1 MNAPV
6 PVDPER
12 TGVDDEPRSSVTASG
27 QEKTSARGRIARRL
41 LTGGLLGLALA
52 VGLAIVERPF
62 RRSRALPVYG
72 HLPQFHLVDE
82 RGKPFTTESMLG
94 RVNVVDFIFTRC
106 SSSCPRLTSRMAD
119 VQSRLAGGE
128 PGVRLVSFSVD
139 PENDTPPVL
148 AAYAAKAHAD
158 PARWTFVTGP
168 LDDIERA
175 VVLGFKISAAKIEKG
190 ASDYDVAHGEWFVL
204 VDPSGD
210 IRGYYPTDEPDEMA
224 ALTRDVLRL
233 ERRN

>member
-1 MNAPV
+1 MRLCRLTPS
-6 PVDPER
+6 ER
-12 TGVDDEPRSSVTASG
+12 RVDDEPRSSVTASG
-27 QEKTSARGRIARRL
+27 EEKAGARRWIVRRL

-52 VGLAIVERPF
+52 VGLAVVDRPF

-94 RVNVVDFIFTRC
+94 RVNLVDFIFTRC
-106 SSSCPRLTSRMAD
+106 SSSCPRLTGRMAD
-119 VQSRLAGGE
+119 VQNRLAGGE
-128 PGVRLVSFSVD
+128 PDIRLVSFSVD

-148 AAYAAKAHAD
+148 AAYAANAHAD

-175 VVLGFKISAAKIEKG
+175 VVLGFKVSAAKIAKG
-190 ASDYDVAHGEWFVL
+190 ASDYDVTHGEWFVL

-210 IRGYYPTDEPDEMA
+210 IRGYYPTEEPDEMA
-224 ALTRDVLRL
+224 TLIRDLLRL